1 MRLLAVL
8 LAALLLAGCGG
19 TATKQAA
26 ASSVQAASAPVSTVG
41 FRSADQ
47 LADHYAKHGAEFG
60 TADEAAYLRLAQ
72 TLRDAPVGGGV
83 LEIVRADG
91 VTTRFDRAT
100 GAFVAFGDDGVIR
113 TFFRPADGE
122 AYFERQAG
130 R

>member
-19 TATKQAA
+19 TATKQAS
-26 ASSVQAASAPVSTVG
+26 ASSVQAPGAPVSTVG

-60 TADEAAYLRLAQ
+60 AVDRAAYLRLAQ
-72 TLRDAPVGGGV
+72 SLRDAPVGGDV
-83 LEIVRADG
+83 LQIVRADG
-91 VTTRFDRAT
+91 VTTRYDRAT

-122 AYFERQAG
+122 AYFQRQAG

>member
-1 MRLLAVL
+1 MKLLAVL

-26 ASSVQAASAPVSTVG
+26 ASSVQAADAPVSTVG
-41 FRSADQ
+41 FRSAGQ
-47 LADHYAKHGAEFG
+47 LADHYQS
-60 TADEAAYLRLAQ
+60 TAPSSARPTRPPTCGSPRRCATR
-72 TLRDAPVGGGV
+72 RVGGDV